1 MARAPRAQCHS
12 DVREMKN
19 EEPRELEHIEADVK
33 SHMVWSNMNRV
44 CILHLLRNTENTE
57 MQAEE
62 MSFRLGLSHRTILYH
77 LDILHDYGLVEV
89 RKFRKKGDKL
99 MRSVWG
105 LRNGSR
111 HLNNVFSKIET
122 ECDVSQLDSRIASN
136 IPND

>member
-1 MARAPRAQCHS
+1 MSNDNP
-12 DVREMKN
+12 KG
-19 EEPRELEHIEADVK
+19 LEHIEADVK
-33 SHMVWSNMNRV
+33 SHMVCSNLNRV
-44 CILHLLRNTENTE
+44 CILHLLRNTRKNE

-105 LRNGSR
+105 LKNGKS
-111 HLNNVFSKIET
+111 HLKNVFSKIGTNFEIKH
-122 ECDVSQLDSRIASN
+122 LDERIRKNASHQ
-136 IPND
+136 